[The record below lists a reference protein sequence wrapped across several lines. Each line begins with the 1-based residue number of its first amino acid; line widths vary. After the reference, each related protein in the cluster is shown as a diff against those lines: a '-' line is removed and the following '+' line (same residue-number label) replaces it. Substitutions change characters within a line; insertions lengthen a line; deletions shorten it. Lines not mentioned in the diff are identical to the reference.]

1 MTLGS
6 ADLSSPKVK
15 TAKLEASVADEAVVA
30 SPKRQRLLPKD
41 YKLSDIRRAIPE
53 HLFKRNTL
61 HSLGYMTVDL
71 CMVAIVGYLGLW
83 IPSAPFALQF
93 LLWPLY
99 TFVQGTGKY
108 SLLVLDRKDACIQS
122 SHRNAQ

>member
-1 MTLGS
+1 MTSGS
-6 ADLSSPKVK
+6 ADLASPKVK
-15 TAKLEASVADEAVVA
+15 TGKVDASEADVPVV
-30 SPKRQRLLPKD
+30 SPPKRQRLLPKD
-41 YKLSDIRRAIPE
+41 YKLSDIRKAIPE
-53 HLFKRNTL
+53 HLFRRNTL

-99 TFVQGTGKY
+99 TFVQGTGK
-108 SLLVLDRKDACIQS
+108 STNGR
-122 SHRNAQ
+122 R